1 MAGTC
6 DDEVMNPT
14 VVFGRR
20 LRWASAPLAAALL
33 LSACGGDEPEQS
45 GDDSPAATE
54 QPPADPTTQETP
66 GTASPTAEPGPVEP
80 TDVSEITTGLDVP
93 WALTFR
99 DDGSALVSQRDEG
112 TIISVTPDGEVSE
125 LGEVEGVTPDFEG
138 GLLGITLHPEDD
150 SRLYIYLTTAEDNR
164 VVVADVSGGDL
175 GETTTLIEGIPRQS
189 QHNGG
194 RLRFGPDGMLYVS
207 TGDAGEGDRSQDPES
222 LAGKILRLTP
232 DGDVPEDNPDPESPV
247 YSMGHRNVQGL
258 AFDDDGRLWSSEF
271 GADAWD
277 ELNLIEPEGNYGWP
291 EVEGE
296 GGEPEYIDPL
306 HVWEPAEAS
315 PSGIAYVQDTLFM
328 TSLRGQRLWT
338 IPLSEGQPGEP
349 QEHFTEEYGRL
360 RDVVPAPDGSLWM
373 LTNNTDGRDE
383 PREGDDRILRLELG

>member
-1 MAGTC
+1 M
-6 DDEVMNPT
+6 
-14 VVFGRR
+14 
-20 LRWASAPLAAALL
+20 
-33 LSACGGDEPEQS
+33 
-45 GDDSPAATE
+45 
-54 QPPADPTTQETP
+54 
-66 GTASPTAEPGPVEP
+66 
-80 TDVSEITTGLDVP
+80 P

-99 DDGSALVSQRDEG
+99 ADGSALVSQRDEG

-138 GLLGITLHPEDD
+138 GLLGITLHPDDD
-150 SRLYIYLTTAEDNR
+150 SRLYIYLTTAEDNQ
-164 VVVADVSGGDL
+164 VVVADVSGGEL
-175 GETTTLIEGIPRQS
+175 GETSTLIDGIPRQS

-232 DGDVPEDNPDPESPV
+232 DGEVPEDNPDPESPV
-247 YSMGHRNVQGL
+247 YSMGHRNVQGM
-258 AFDDDGRLWSSEF
+258 AFDDEGRLWSSEF

>member
-1 MAGTC
+1 MAGPC

-150 SRLYIYLTTAEDNR
+150 SRLYIYLTTAEDNQ
-164 VVVADVSGGDL
+164 VVVADVSGGEL
-175 GETTTLIEGIPRQS
+175 GETSTLIDGIPRQS

-232 DGDVPEDNPDPESPV
+232 DGE
-247 YSMGHRNVQGL
+247 VQI
-258 AFDDDGRLWSSEF
+258 GR
-271 GADAWD
+271 A
-277 ELNLIEPEGNYGWP
+277 
-291 EVEGE
+291 
-296 GGEPEYIDPL
+296 
-306 HVWEPAEAS
+306 HV
-315 PSGIAYVQDTLFM
+315 
-328 TSLRGQRLWT
+328 
-338 IPLSEGQPGEP
+338 
-349 QEHFTEEYGRL
+349 
-360 RDVVPAPDGSLWM
+360 
-373 LTNNTDGRDE
+373 
-383 PREGDDRILRLELG
+383 